1 MSRRLRTAVL
11 SMAVTAAMVGTGS
24 AAFGATPGHA
34 DGFAAAPRAATA
46 VTAADRDPGGRDAHR
61 GDDGRHGDDNM
72 RRGDDG
78 RHGDDNMR
86 RGDDGRHGDDNMR
99 RGDDGRRDGGMHGDR
114 RDHRDFDHGRWYGNG
129 WDHRGGSW
137 YGWNWEQ
144 QCEWAWYN
152 DPAWYNEYCG

>member
-78 RHGDDNMR
+78 R
-86 RGDDGRHGDDNMR
+86 
-99 RGDDGRRDGGMHGDR
+99 RDGGMHGDR